1 MSRIYTLQFSPRHET
16 RLPAHD
22 TPMNSPHRDG
32 RKRRLFG
39 WTFAAVAAA
48 IVAGVVFLANS
59 SLSLNLENARH
70 GIEQRLAALTGRSVQ
85 VDGGATFRLLPR
97 PVVELSNIRL
107 DSAEDSREL
116 RVARVIA
123 QLDLIDALIGR
134 TDISRLTLVRPEF
147 TEAEDRPAGPSASDP
162 AQPAPRSPTGFEPE
176 GDPRVL
182 DLATHTLRAV
192 LQRFEGV
199 RYIEVRDGLFRP
211 RGDAA
216 GISNINLTLEWD
228 GRRQPA
234 ELSGSVVWN
243 GQPADILLTVG
254 SPAAFLAGDQSQL
267 SATLRSPPV
276 NLRFEGTGTGGT
288 PFQLD
293 GRLSL
298 DAPSLARL
306 SRWIGSPGFTL
317 PDFGPIALETD
328 LRLAGERAFL
338 NRTSVVLDDMRAQGA
353 LEIAMLADGR
363 PMLGGTLAFE
373 SFDFDTLGGAI
384 APLPRN
390 VLDLQRRIPLH
401 FVRNIDLDLRLSAT
415 RSRLAGV
422 GMSDLAATVKFAS
435 GNAVI
440 DIGDVSLFGGR
451 AQGRV
456 ALDANAAAPH
466 LVGTYALQ
474 GIEAAALAQRLSSE
488 DMQLTGTAT
497 ISGKLDL
504 PVRSWA
510 EIANDNR
517 IDAQV
522 NIDSGTVAGL
532 PHVGDL
538 QEGRRSFTLQPGGQP
553 SSFDTLTAR
562 LSTAGSFLRVGNFE
576 MAGPTGLMT
585 LQGLVALADMSVSL
599 EGLFE
604 PAAADV
610 ADANRNATFTSSK
623 PIEFILRGEWPGL
636 DVTVTPRSKPI

>member
-1 MSRIYTLQFSPRHET
+1 M
-16 RLPAHD
+16 RLPAND
-22 TPMNSPHRDG
+22 TPMHSPRSDG

-39 WTFAAVAAA
+39 WTFAGVATAA
-48 IVAGVVFLANS
+48 LVGVILLANS
-59 SLSLNLENARH
+59 SLSLNLDNARH

-97 PVVELSNIRL
+97 PVVELSNLRM
-107 DSAEDSREL
+107 DSAQDPREL

-123 QLDLIDALIGR
+123 QLDLLDALFGR

-147 TEAEDRPAGPSASDP
+147 TEGEDRPAPSTPDAE
-162 AQPAPRSPTGFEPE
+162 PAPADGGADATQQADLRA
-176 GDPRVL
+176 V
-182 DLATHTLRAV
+182 DLATHALRTV

-211 RGDAA
+211 QGDAA
-216 GISNINLTLEWD
+216 GVSNINLALEWD

-234 ELSGSVVWN
+234 ELSGSFVWN
-243 GQPADILLTVG
+243 GQPADVMLTVS
-254 SPAAFLAGDQSQL
+254 SPAAFLAGDESQL
-267 SATLRSPPV
+267 SATLRAPPV
-276 NLRFEGTGTGGT
+276 SLRFDGSGTGGT

-298 DAPSLARL
+298 EAPSLARL
-306 SRWIGSPGFTL
+306 SRWIGSQGLAL
-317 PDFGPIALETD
+317 PDFGSLTLETD
-328 LRLAGERAFL
+328 MRLAGERAFL

-384 APLPRN
+384 APVPRN
-390 VLDLQRRIPLH
+390 ILDLQRRIPLH

-415 RSRLAGV
+415 QSLLAGV
-422 GMSDLAATVKFAS
+422 TMNDLAATVKFAG
-435 GNAVI
+435 GNAVV

-456 ALDANAAAPH
+456 SLDANAAAPH
-466 LVGTYALQ
+466 LVGNYTLQ
-474 GIEAAALAQRLSSE
+474 GVDAAALAQRLSAE
-488 DMQLTGTAT
+488 DMRLTGTAT
-497 ISGKLDL
+497 IVGQLDL
-504 PVRSWA
+504 PVRNWA
-510 EIANDNR
+510 EIANGNR
-517 IDAQV
+517 VEARVEIA
-522 NIDSGTVAGL
+522 SGTVAGL
-532 PHVGDL
+532 PSPSDL
-538 QEGRRSFTLQPGGQP
+538 QQGRRSFALQPGQQP
-553 SSFDTLTAR
+553 ARFDRLAAR
-562 LSTAGSFLRVGNFE
+562 LSTAGSFLSVESFE
-576 MAGPTGLMT
+576 MAGSPGLLT
-585 LQGLVALADMSVSL
+585 LQGLVALADTSVSL

-610 ADANRNATFTSSK
+610 AEAGRDATFTSSK
-623 PIEFILRGEWPGL
+623 PIEFILRGEWPSL